1 MIKTESIFTEEYLN
15 NIKIATGTKATLL
28 QPEGKMLI
36 PVVKLYTSE
45 RTGKWIYSG
54 IFGYFPFFLLRSV
67 EKGLQELGACQLI
80 IFFIFFYI

>member
-54 IFGYFPFFLLRSV
+54 IFGYFPFFLLIKYSLFCLGPREKMSV
-67 EKGLQELGACQLI
+67 LENS
-80 IFFIFFYI
+80 